1 MSEKLLTIDA
11 RAAIVYDVQ
20 GCNSGDADGCLY
32 GKNPETWQT
41 MRCQLYKKK
50 KKKDALSCR
59 STFSG
64 MEILQG
70 GPRSRSNV
78 SAKIDLTEA
87 SYLRENSANM
97 NFKRLS

>member
-41 MRCQLYKKK
+41 MRCQLSKKK
-50 KKKDALSCR
+50 KRMHCPVEAH
-59 STFSG
+59 
-64 MEILQG
+64 
-70 GPRSRSNV
+70 
-78 SAKIDLTEA
+78 SAAWKYCEEVHEA
-87 SYLRENSANM
+87 VQT
-97 NFKRLS
+97 